1 MKPGNICLS
10 QKCPKGVSL
19 YTINREEIIIGQNS
33 VNWADNEST
42 HCISVVI
49 EQPWTSNL
57 ILLSEKHSWGLRHI
71 TFLKALYVDPY

>member
-33 VNWADNEST
+33 VNWAEMSPLT
-42 HCISVVI
+42 IS
-49 EQPWTSNL
+49 E
-57 ILLSEKHSWGLRHI
+57 
-71 TFLKALYVDPY
+71 